1 MTKLPLIAATLVIA
15 ALGLAAPALAAS
27 ATSGNVPYCP
37 TGTDLDYSSRAG
49 SLATQLQ
56 LSTKLNTTISQWN
69 GCLRVT
75 TVADGKAIMRFYDPD
90 SFKLVAEIG

>member
-1 MTKLPLIAATLVIA
+1 MIKLPLSAATLVIA

-37 TGTDLDYSSRAG
+37 TGTDLDYSSRAD